1 MDSSLETSPE
11 AQRRYTKECHFTG
24 NEGQDFLF
32 FLQNKSSDKV
42 YVHFQCRFGHE
53 LEFLNHLVAD
63 QVPFLFIVILSE
75 EPGFVWRQVHRILKI

>member
-1 MDSSLETSPE
+1 MKPLLKPKEDTQKSVISLAMKVKIS
-11 AQRRYTKECHFTG
+11 CF
-24 NEGQDFLF
+24 FLF
-32 FLQNKSSDKV
+32 FLQNESSDKV